1 MKWLLVDNYDTI
13 RGKVNAV
20 DKDGAK
26 IYFMERKQI
35 DEEGFDTLW
44 KVLSEEDYECR
55 HRASFMNKQYEWWKE
70 DKAIVDDELKI

>member
-35 DEEGFDTLW
+35 DEEGFDKLW
-44 KVLSEEDYECR
+44 KVFSEED
-55 HRASFMNKQYEWWKE
+55 
-70 DKAIVDDELKI
+70 